1 MTFGDKEEFFQKMTI
16 LERKMLEDISFIGV
30 LQ

>member
-1 MTFGDKEEFFQKMTI
+1 MTVGDKVGFFKKNK